1 MRNDAPEELSR
12 GLLGYRRSS
21 VNQMI
26 ADRDIMLRQAE
37 GRVRAAESKV
47 SKMESDMAAMRDQNA
62 QLAQQI
68 EQLRGELQ
76 SAPRAGASA
85 GGPGAAGRQKQ
96 AEMTNKF
103 LGDELSRILATANES
118 ATRIVER
125 AHATTRQQVEDA
137 DRMWR
142 ESQAQVARFAAW
154 RERVD
159 PVMRSAQAKIDEVR
173 SRIEDVPDQI
183 RQALAPLADS
193 IAGLDT
199 DLADVNSVSNPPLLV
214 TPGGERGSSS
224 TRSHPALMSVPSE
237 PDVVET
243 ADEDPGPVVPAP
255 VTQEWEPQ
263 AASEAQAEEWPGEP
277 QAQQRGGEQS
287 WDTEPNEDDAR
298 GSEET
303 ASQSWPGT
311 VQEAADQ
318 AWSGVQ
324 RAAAR
329 DWESRSDGWDRG
341 PDAGSEWVSPNEDPP
356 QQRSERPDWRTR
368 PEESAEPD
376 EPQRSTGSDW

>member
-12 GLLGYRRSS
+12 GLFGYRRSS

-199 DLADVNSVSNPPLLV
+199 DLADVNSMSNPPLLV
-214 TPGGERGSSS
+214 APGGDRGSSS
-224 TRSHPALMSVPSE
+224 TS
-237 PDVVET
+237 
-243 ADEDPGPVVPAP
+243 
-255 VTQEWEPQ
+255 
-263 AASEAQAEEWPGEP
+263 
-277 QAQQRGGEQS
+277 
-287 WDTEPNEDDAR
+287 
-298 GSEET
+298 
-303 ASQSWPGT
+303 
-311 VQEAADQ
+311 
-318 AWSGVQ
+318 
-324 RAAAR
+324 
-329 DWESRSDGWDRG
+329 
-341 PDAGSEWVSPNEDPP
+341 
-356 QQRSERPDWRTR
+356 
-368 PEESAEPD
+368 
-376 EPQRSTGSDW
+376 